1 MKFFL
6 YQHHQAVRAVGII
19 ILTLMLSTY
28 FVPSNFA
35 FGASVIENLG
45 KAGGGMGATS
55 DDSGAPKADFPTII
69 GGVIKVLLGVLGVIF
84 LILIVF
90 SGVKWMTAAGEP
102 AEITKAKDTIR
113 QAIIGLAI
121 TLAAYAITDFVVR
134 RMVSATTGDPLI

>member
-1 MKFFL
+1 M
-6 YQHHQAVRAVGII
+6 
-19 ILTLMLSTY
+19 Y
-28 FVPSNFA
+28 FVSSNPVLA
-35 FGASVIENLG
+35 ENKVLTNLG
-45 KAGGGMGATS
+45 SAGKGMGATE
-55 DDSGAPKADFPTII
+55 DGPPKQDFPTIV

-102 AEITKAKDTIR
+102 ADITKAKDTIR

-134 RMVSATTGDPLI
+134 RMVSATTGVPDA